1 MKKVKNVLL
10 ASLFMVGMVT
20 GCSSKNIEEK
30 QENKVENNQEKKVV
44 QVVSPDG
51 LPSMAI
57 AKLIKENPEI
67 IEEYEVKY
75 SIEKT
80 AETLSTSVMKEV
92 PDIAIV
98 PSNMAAVAYNKTKN
112 YNIAGTVG
120 LGSFYIVS
128 TEDLKEYGDLKGKSI
143 LGIGKGL
150 TPDITAKSIL
160 KEKGIDSES
169 DVTFTY
175 VNATSELVPMIL
187 SGKENTAIV
196 PEPAL
201 SALLSK
207 KEEVSIFKSLNDEY
221 KSLNKSEY
229 GYPQSTI
236 IVKKEFYSNNKD
248 FVEGMIKS
256 IEESIKWSKEN
267 SNELASYCEEIGLST
282 NKDIIPK
289 AMERANLNFV
299 AIDKMEED
307 YMSYFKKLFDTDPKS
322 VGGSMPDEGIFIE
335 R

>member
-1 MKKVKNVLL
+1 MKKVKSILL
-10 ASLFMVGMVT
+10 ASIFMVGMVT

-30 QENKVENNQEKKVV
+30 QESNQDKKVV

-57 AKLIKENPEI
+57 AKLIKENPKI
-67 IEEYEVKY
+67 MEEYEVKY

-98 PSNMAAVAYNKTKN
+98 PANMAAVAYNKTKN

-128 TEDLKEYGDLKGKSI
+128 TEDLKEYKDLKGKSV

-150 TPDITAKSIL
+150 TPDITTKSIL
-160 KEKGIDSES
+160 KENGIDIQS

-175 VNATSELVPMIL
+175 VNATSELVPMIV
-187 SGKENTAIV
+187 SGKENIAIV

-201 SALLSK
+201 SVLLSK
-207 KEEVSIFKSLNDEY
+207 KEDVSIFKSLNEEY

-236 IVKKEFYSNNKD
+236 IVKNEFYLNNQE
-248 FVEGMIKS
+248 FVEAMLKS
-256 IEESIKWSKEN
+256 IEESINWSKEN
-267 SNELASYCEEIGLST
+267 RDDLAIYCEKIGLST

-299 AIDKMEED
+299 AIDKMEGD
-307 YMSYFKKLFDTDPKS
+307 YMTYFKKLFDTDPKS
-322 VGGSMPDEGIFIE
+322 VGGAMPDEGVFIE